1 MHYARAI
8 NSTILPAVNEISTL
22 QAKPT
27 SYTKEECQQ
36 LIDYIVTHRNAYIRY
51 HASNMVLWT
60 DSNAAY
66 LVMPN
71 ARSCISGYYQCNKH
85 PTKGLNPITNGPI
98 LVEYKAIK
106 RVVSSTAKAETAGVF
121 HNAQIAVQIRYILQ
135 SLNHP
140 QPPTPIK
147 TDNSMAYSFV
157 TNNIHQKKLK
167 SWNMNYY
174 WLRDRQTQ
182 K

>member
-1 MHYARAI
+1 
-8 NSTILPAVNEISTL
+8 
-22 QAKPT
+22 
-27 SYTKEECQQ
+27 
-36 LIDYIVTHRNAYIRY
+36 
-51 HASNMVLWT
+51 MVLWT
-60 DSNAAY
+60 DSDTSY
-66 LVMPN
+66 LVTAN
-71 ARSCISGYYQCNKH
+71 ARSRISGYYQYNQYL
-85 PTKGLNPITNGPI
+85 TKGLNPITNRLI
-98 LVEYKAIK
+98 LTEYKAIK
-106 RVVSSTAKAETAGVF
+106 RIVSSVAEAETASVF

>member
-1 MHYARAI
+1 
-8 NSTILPAVNEISTL
+8 
-22 QAKPT
+22 
-27 SYTKEECQQ
+27 
-36 LIDYIVTHRNAYIRY
+36 
-51 HASNMVLWT
+51 MVLWT
-60 DSNAAY
+60 DSDTAY
-66 LVMPN
+66 LVMTN
-71 ARSCISGYYQCNKH
+71 ARSRISGYYQCNQH
-85 PTKGLNPITNGPI
+85 PTKGLNLITNGLI
-98 LVEYKAIK
+98 LAEYKAIK
-106 RVVSSTAKAETAGVF
+106 HVISSAAEAETASVF
-121 HNAQIAVQIRYILQ
+121 QNAQIVVQIRYILQ

-182 K
+182 KQFMVY